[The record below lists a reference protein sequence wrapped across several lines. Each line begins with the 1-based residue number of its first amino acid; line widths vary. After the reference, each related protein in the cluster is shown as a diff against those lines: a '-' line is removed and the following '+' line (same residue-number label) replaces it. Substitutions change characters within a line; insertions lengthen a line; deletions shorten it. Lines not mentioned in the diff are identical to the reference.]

1 MHTLLA
7 KRTLSRSATLLGLA
21 LLSAC
26 GKSHQPLVDNLI
38 EGMTDKEAIAAM
50 GAAGPAFHVVAEM
63 SLPKGDPR
71 PPHGVKVMNADK
83 VLCMGQVSDISL
95 SFYLKEL
102 HTVSCYPKDVNAMI
116 DALIKAEVI
125 STRGRDFSVV
135 RDGIAIDSHE
145 IDGRWCVSFVSERLS
160 AKERAWNLRYS

>member
-1 MHTLLA
+1 MRHLRGA
-7 KRTLSRSATLLGLA
+7 RSPIAALLGLT

-26 GKSHQPLVDNLI
+26 GRAPQRLVDNLI
-38 EGMTDKEAIAAM
+38 EGMTESEAMQAM
-50 GAAGPAFHVVAEM
+50 GAAKPAFHVVAEM

-71 PPHGVKVMNADK
+71 PPHSVKVVNADH
-83 VLCMGQVSDISL
+83 VMCVGQLSDMSL

-102 HTVSCYPKDVNAMI
+102 HTVSCYPKNVDAMI
-116 DALIKAEVI
+116 DALIKADVI

-135 RDGIAIDSHE
+135 RAGIAIDSHE

-160 AKERAWNLRYS
+160 AKERRWNLRYS